1 MTWVE
6 ALVEAVMVIGDGLRG
21 GDGRGISCSCR
32 TRIRRGGGC
41 AVRMR
46 MRRKKA
52 AAVGMRWGRRRQRR
66 QARMEREKR
75 RPLGSGYAKK
85 DMQRLPGWRGGSGV
99 LRRRWSHAHPCSS
112 SLCRRTYSEKRLLE
126 GSWTDFANQ
135 LILRP
140 RIFIVKITVHIL
152 LMTWHI
158 KFAWRV
164 SHFTYL
170 NCVLVPIYFKLSIII
185 YVCSFHFCSACNQ

>member
-1 MTWVE
+1 MRQACIFLSLQYCSPMTWVE

-112 SLCRRTYSEKRLLE
+112 SLCRRGMGGPILKRGFLKDHEQISLTNWSYGLE
-126 GSWTDFANQ
+126 
-135 LILRP
+135 
-140 RIFIVKITVHIL
+140 
-152 LMTWHI
+152 
-158 KFAWRV
+158 
-164 SHFTYL
+164 YL
-170 NCVLVPIYFKLSIII
+170 
-185 YVCSFHFCSACNQ
+185 